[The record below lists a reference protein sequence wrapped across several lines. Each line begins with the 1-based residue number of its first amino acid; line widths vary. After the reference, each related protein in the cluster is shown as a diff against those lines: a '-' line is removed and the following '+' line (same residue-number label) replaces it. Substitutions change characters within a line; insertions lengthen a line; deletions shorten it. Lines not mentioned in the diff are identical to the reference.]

1 MATAGICT
9 SGAINYITIKNMG
22 GSYDFQPYIGIS
34 SSPTGHNAVGVAS
47 ITNIYT
53 NCNGEYGGKIAAI
66 NLINAGCWVHSFRG
80 LRLVEGVDLVRKK
93 SRALV
98 QVLSNL

>member
-1 MATAGICT
+1 
-9 SGAINYITIKNMG
+9 MG
-22 GSYDFQPYIGIS
+22 VSYDFQPYIGIS
-34 SSPTGHNAVGVAS
+34 SSPTGDNAVGVDS

-66 NLINAGCWVHSFRG
+66 NLINAGCGYTQAPWITISG
-80 LRLVEGVDLVRKK
+80 GWIWWKQ